1 MRFSNFSSSLLI
13 SIFILTIILI
23 GCNSE
28 DAPDSLIEPN
38 LLDKNP
44 IIDTDEMVFIPAGEV
59 MIGTNEKTEDTYITI
74 TACGEDTSLT
84 TDVENELEV
93 DIFTE
98 RELQQS
104 NVYLH
109 CLLNHLQVLQID
121 LLIILMQQY

>member
-13 SIFILTIILI
+13 SILILTIILI

-59 MIGTNEKTEDTYITI
+59 MIGTNEKTEDTYIII

-98 RELQQS
+98 REWQ
-104 NVYLH
+104 
-109 CLLNHLQVLQID
+109 
-121 LLIILMQQY
+121 